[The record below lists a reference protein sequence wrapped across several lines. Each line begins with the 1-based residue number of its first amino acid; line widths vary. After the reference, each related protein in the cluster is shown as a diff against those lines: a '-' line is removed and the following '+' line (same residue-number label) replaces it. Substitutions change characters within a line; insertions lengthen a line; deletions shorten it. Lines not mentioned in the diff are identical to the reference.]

1 MFFRV
6 VRPVL
11 LMECVLVRA
20 KDEADAARK
29 VAEGKGHRF
38 YERGREPALKME
50 NMKIEPEPDLTP
62 GEGEKVFVITKQEDH
77 RSHTLIVAKDG
88 EEALEKVKSGEDDGY
103 DIEPTEY
110 VDGGDS
116 NDWGVEELQD

>member
-1 MFFRV
+1 MQMFRV

-11 LMECVLVRA
+11 VMECVLVRA

-29 VAEGKGHRF
+29 VAEGKGYRF

-50 NMKIEPEPDLTP
+50 NMKIEAEPDLTP

-77 RSHTLIVAKDG
+77 RSRTLIVAKDG
-88 EEALEKVKSGEDDGY
+88 EEALEKVKDGDGY
-103 DIEPTEY
+103 DLEPSEC
-110 VDGGDS
+110 VDTGDS
-116 NDWGVEELQD
+116 NDWGSEELQD

>member
-1 MFFRV
+1 M
-6 VRPVL
+6 

-29 VAEGKGHRF
+29 VAEDKGLRF

-62 GEGEKVFVITKQEDH
+62 GEGERVFVITKQEDH
-77 RSHTLIVAKDG
+77 RSRTLIVAKDG
-88 EEALEKVKSGEDDGY
+88 EEALEKVKEGEGY
-103 DIEPTEY
+103 DLEPSEY
-110 VDGGDS
+110 VETGDS
-116 NDWGVEELQD
+116 NDWGSEELQN

>member
-1 MFFRV
+1 MQMFRV

-20 KDEADAARK
+20 KDKADAARK
-29 VAEGKGHRF
+29 VAEDKGLRF

-50 NMKIEPEPDLTP
+50 NMQIELEEDLNP

-77 RSHTLIVAKDG
+77 RSRTLIVAKDG
-88 EEALEKVKSGEDDGY
+88 EGALEKVKNGEGY
-103 DIEPTEY
+103 DLEPSEY
-110 VDGGDS
+110 VETGDS
-116 NDWGVEELQD
+116 NDWGSEELQN

>member
-1 MFFRV
+1 MKMFRV
-6 VRPVL
+6 VRPVM

-29 VAEGKGHRF
+29 VAEDKGLRF

-62 GEGEKVFVITKQEDH
+62 GEGERVFVITKQEDH
-77 RSHTLIVAKDG
+77 RSRTLIVAKDG
-88 EEALEKVKSGEDDGY
+88 EEALEKVKEGEGY
-103 DIEPTEY
+103 DLEPSEY
-110 VDGGDS
+110 VETGDS
-116 NDWGVEELQD
+116 NDWGSEELQN